1 MIMSTGILRCIE
13 IFSEPSYYAYSDLI
27 QFFYKVNSFGVHT
40 WPESDFFP
48 CFACYTNDSEDPA
61 LHR

>member
-27 QFFYKVNSFGVHT
+27 QFFLQGEFVRGPYLARK
-40 WPESDFFP
+40 
-48 CFACYTNDSEDPA
+48 
-61 LHR
+61 